1 MVAIAPVGQ
10 WLAQNGA
17 PNRAAEDAATKR
29 IRATEGATMPNEL
42 HKPRDREPSNL
53 ERYGFWQDAL
63 MFIGLFL
70 LGAVIATWLW
80 GG

>member
-1 MVAIAPVGQ
+1 
-10 WLAQNGA
+10 
-17 PNRAAEDAATKR
+17 
-29 IRATEGATMPNEL
+29 MPNKL
-42 HKPRDREPSNL
+42 HKPREREPSDL